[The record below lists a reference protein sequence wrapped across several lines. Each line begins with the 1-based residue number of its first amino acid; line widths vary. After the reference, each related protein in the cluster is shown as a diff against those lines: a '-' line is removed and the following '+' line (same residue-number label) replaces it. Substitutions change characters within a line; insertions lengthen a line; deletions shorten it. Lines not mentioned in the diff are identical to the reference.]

1 MTLAPNTLVPNTL
14 VVVAD
19 GRKALFLRN
28 QGDARQID
36 LRTTSHQEREDRKD
50 SDIKTDA
57 SGQSPAPAG
66 TGLAGGTMGEPDFH
80 QQEEDRFARNLAE
93 KINAMALAGKFDA
106 LVVIAPARTMGE
118 LRPLWH
124 KEVRARLVG
133 EHVKAM
139 TDRPVSDIEALLVGE
154 AAPPS

>member
-1 MTLAPNTLVPNTL
+1 MTLPNNALIL
-14 VVVAD
+14 VAD

-28 QGDARQID
+28 QGDEQQID
-36 LRTTSHQEREDRKD
+36 LRTASHREREDRKD

-57 SGQSPAPAG
+57 AGRSSRPAG
-66 TGLAGGTMGEPDFH
+66 AGGFQDTMEEPDFH
-80 QQEEDRFARNLAE
+80 QQEEDRFARELAE
-93 KINAMALAGKFDA
+93 KVNAMALAGKFDA

-124 KEVRARLVG
+124 KEVGARLVG
-133 EHVKAM
+133 EHVKEM
-139 TDRPVSDIEALLVGE
+139 TDRPIPDIEALLVGE

>member
-1 MTLAPNTLVPNTL
+1 MTLPADTLVL
-14 VVVAD
+14 VAD

-28 QGDARQID
+28 HGDQRQID
-36 LRTTSHQEREDRKD
+36 LRTASHRERDDRKD

-57 SGQSPAPAG
+57 AGQSPAPAG

-80 QQEEDRFARNLAE
+80 QQEEDRFARDLAE
-93 KINAMALAGKFDA
+93 KINAMALARAFDA
-106 LVVIAPARTMGE
+106 LVVVAPARTMGE

-124 KEVRARLVG
+124 KETTARLVG
-133 EHVKAM
+133 EHVKEM
-139 TDRPVSDIEALLVGE
+139 TDRPIADIEALLVGE

>member
-1 MTLAPNTLVPNTL
+1 MTLAPNTLVL
-14 VVVAD
+14 VAD

-36 LRTTSHQEREDRKD
+36 LRTTSHQERDDRKD

-66 TGLAGGTMGEPDFH
+66 TGLSGGTMGEPNFH
-80 QQEEDRFARNLAE
+80 QQEEDRFARDLAE

-124 KEVRARLVG
+124 KEVSARLVG

>member
-1 MTLAPNTLVPNTL
+1 MTLPHDTLVL
-14 VVVAD
+14 VAD

-28 QGDARQID
+28 QGDEQQID
-36 LRTTSHQEREDRKD
+36 LRTAAHRERDDRKD

-57 SGQSPAPAG
+57 AGQSPAPAG
-66 TGLAGGTMGEPDFH
+66 SGLPGGTMGEPDFH
-80 QQEEDRFARNLAE
+80 QQEEDRFARDLAE

-124 KEVRARLVG
+124 KETSARLVG
-133 EHVKAM
+133 EHVKEM
-139 TDRPVSDIEALLVGE
+139 TDRPVPDIEALLVGE

>member
-1 MTLAPNTLVPNTL
+1 MTLAPNTLVL
-14 VVVAD
+14 VAD

-28 QGDARQID
+28 EGDARQID

-66 TGLAGGTMGEPDFH
+66 SGLSGGTMGEPDFH
-80 QQEEDRFARNLAE
+80 QQEEDRFARDLAE

-106 LVVIAPARTMGE
+106 LVVVAPARTMGE
-118 LRPLWH
+118 LRQLWH
-124 KEVRARLVG
+124 EEASSRIVG
-133 EHVKAM
+133 EHVKEM
-139 TDRPVSDIEALLVGE
+139 TGRPISDIEALLTGQ
-154 AAPPS
+154 AASPS

>member
-1 MTLAPNTLVPNTL
+1 MTLPNNALIL
-14 VVVAD
+14 VAD

-28 QGDARQID
+28 QGDEQRID
-36 LRTTSHQEREDRKD
+36 LRTASHRTRDDRKD

-80 QQEEDRFARNLAE
+80 QQEEDRFARDLAE
-93 KINAMALAGKFDA
+93 KVNAMALAGQFDA
-106 LVVIAPARTMGE
+106 LVVVAPARTMGE

-124 KEVRARLVG
+124 KEVGARIVG
-133 EHVKAM
+133 EHVKEM
-139 TDRPVSDIEALLVGE
+139 TDRPIPDIEALLIGE

>member
-1 MTLAPNTLVPNTL
+1 MTLPSNALVL
-14 VVVAD
+14 VAD

-28 QGDARQID
+28 QGDDRQID

-66 TGLAGGTMGEPDFH
+66 TGLPGGTMGEPDFH
-80 QQEEDRFARNLAE
+80 QQEEDIFARELAE

-106 LVVIAPARTMGE
+106 LVVVAPARTMGE

-124 KEVRARLVG
+124 KETSARIVG
-133 EHVKAM
+133 EHVKEM
-139 TDRPVSDIEALLVGE
+139 TDRPISDIEALLVGE
-154 AAPPS
+154 GAPPS

>member
-1 MTLAPNTLVPNTL
+1 MTLPSNALVL
-14 VVVAD
+14 VAD

-28 QGDARQID
+28 QGDDRQID

-57 SGQSPAPAG
+57 AGQSPAPAG
-66 TGLAGGTMGEPDFH
+66 TGLAGGTMGEADFH
-80 QQEEDRFARNLAE
+80 QQEEDRFAREIAE

-106 LVVIAPARTMGE
+106 LVVVAPARTMGE

-124 KEVRARLVG
+124 KETSARIVG
-133 EHVKAM
+133 EHVKEM
-139 TDRPVSDIEALLVGE
+139 TDRPISDIEALLVGE
-154 AAPPS
+154 GAPPS